1 MYIVTLYCTY
11 IQYILDSRYC
21 IALYLFHVCFRF
33 LRTGVLFFRGENY
46 PSLRPLALCQSA
58 MLRYYKT
65 GCDDEKSAAALRGS
79 LQAAGIQLLDLKQ
92 ERCYMIALSP
102 GKPLLGCC
110 PVVREAVS
118 AGLVGGGVVGV
129 SVKRDG
135 SRSLYFFTKAAAS
148 PPPLRRLFAAVCLS
162 RFCVSRLLCFPP
174 PVFPNL
180 LLCGRFAGS
189 EALSADEEAR
199 LTWLISETFE
209 PELTTR
215 ESQLP
220 PTAAGSSLIE
230 VRPKKRVFPLP
241 PFVTPE
247 RSLCITAPALNLTTP
262 TLILP
267 PFVTH
272 HVFAVLTPFAP
283 PPPPTGRPSPHLL
296 HRIVCER
303 CLDLLC
309 VRSLLDQPRRV
320 LAPLPRAH
328 EPRAERLRS
337 RRARH
342 LSPRPD
348 DRVRLRGKSHF

>member
-118 AGLVGGGVVGV
+118 AGLVGGRVVGV

-135 SRSLYFFTKAAAS
+135 SRSLCFFTKAAAS
-148 PPPLRRLFAAVCLS
+148 PPPLRR
-162 RFCVSRLLCFPP
+162 RLLVTILCFPP
-174 PVFPNL
+174 PVFPTSRVSHL
-180 LLCGRFAGS
+180 PCFPTSCFAAVSQGVRRS
-189 EALSADEEAR
+189 R
-199 LTWLISETFE
+199 LTRRLVS
-209 PELTTR
+209 R
-215 ESQLP
+215 
-220 PTAAGSSLIE
+220 GSS
-230 VRPKKRVFPLP
+230 PKPSSRSSPPARANSLPQPPVPL
-241 PFVTPE
+241 
-247 RSLCITAPALNLTTP
+247 
-262 TLILP
+262 
-267 PFVTH
+267 
-272 HVFAVLTPFAP
+272 
-283 PPPPTGRPSPHLL
+283 
-296 HRIVCER
+296 
-303 CLDLLC
+303 
-309 VRSLLDQPRRV
+309 
-320 LAPLPRAH
+320 
-328 EPRAERLRS
+328 
-337 RRARH
+337 
-342 LSPRPD
+342 
-348 DRVRLRGKSHF
+348 

>member
-118 AGLVGGGVVGV
+118 AGLVGGRVVGV

-135 SRSLYFFTKAAAS
+135 SRSLCFFTKAAAS
-148 PPPLRRLFAAVCLS
+148 PPPLRR
-162 RFCVSRLLCFPP
+162 RLLVTILCFPP
-174 PVFPNL
+174 PVFPTS
-180 LLCGRFAGS
+180 RV
-189 EALSADEEAR
+189 
-199 LTWLISETFE
+199 
-209 PELTTR
+209 
-215 ESQLP
+215 SQP
-220 PTAAGSSLIE
+220 
-230 VRPKKRVFPLP
+230 
-241 PFVTPE
+241 
-247 RSLCITAPALNLTTP
+247 PALR
-262 TLILP
+262 
-267 PFVTH
+267 PF
-272 HVFAVLTPFAP
+272 
-283 PPPPTGRPSPHLL
+283 
-296 HRIVCER
+296 
-303 CLDLLC
+303 
-309 VRSLLDQPRRV
+309 RR
-320 LAPLPRAH
+320 
-328 EPRAERLRS
+328 E
-337 RRARH
+337 
-342 LSPRPD
+342 
-348 DRVRLRGKSHF
+348 